1 MKNTC
6 LLLTAFACLL
16 TACDQPTTPK
26 ADNTPAAKTEN
37 AAAASAQPAAK
48 AENTAA
54 ASDKPAAKTE
64 NAAAASDKSAAK
76 AENAAAASDK
86 PAAKAENA
94 AAASDKPAAKADNT
108 AAANDKP
115 AAKAENTA
123 AASDKP
129 AAKAENTAAASDK
142 PAVGDNKTD
151 SAPPAAPPAFK
162 TAAEALPYL
171 ESLLPYDIAD
181 SHFHSVSLDNNT
193 YTFTAVIKGVED
205 AAAFQA
211 GHDMAALQTAY
222 RKGSLPYL
230 CAQEPF
236 TTLWA
241 KKKIRNIHLDYQDEH
256 GNPIMQND
264 IDAAACTDVEA
275 PATPI
280 TPKPAPAAAG

>member
-16 TACDQPTTPK
+16 TACDQPAPK
-26 ADNTPAAKTEN
+26 NDTAKAETPAASGDTPVAKVEN
-37 AAAASAQPAAK
+37 A
-48 AENTAA
+48 
-54 ASDKPAAKTE
+54 
-64 NAAAASDKSAAK
+64 
-76 AENAAAASDK
+76 
-86 PAAKAENA
+86 
-94 AAASDKPAAKADNT
+94 
-108 AAANDKP
+108 
-115 AAKAENTA
+115 A

-142 PAVGDNKTD
+142 PAAGDNKTD
-151 SAPPAAPPAFK
+151 TAPPATPPTFK

-236 TTLWA
+236 ATLWA

-264 IDAAACTDVEA
+264 IDAAACAGAEA
-275 PATPI
+275 PENPVTPQPGSASSEPS
-280 TPKPAPAAAG
+280 TKAQEGEGGLDKPVTRP

>member
-26 ADNTPAAKTEN
+26 ADNTPAAK
-37 AAAASAQPAAK
+37 
-48 AENTAA
+48 
-54 ASDKPAAKTE
+54 
-64 NAAAASDKSAAK
+64 
-76 AENAAAASDK
+76 AENAAATSDK

-94 AAASDKPAAKADNT
+94 AAAGDKPAAKAENAAAAGDKPAAKAENT

-115 AAKAENTA
+115 AVKTENTA

-129 AAKAENTAAASDK
+129 AAKAENTAAANDRPAAKAENAAAASDK
-142 PAVGDNKTD
+142 PTVGDNKTD
-151 SAPPAAPPAFK
+151 TTPAAPPTFK

>member
-1 MKNTC
+1 MKNTY

-26 ADNTPAAKTEN
+26 ADNTPAAK
-37 AAAASAQPAAK
+37 
-48 AENTAA
+48 
-54 ASDKPAAKTE
+54 
-64 NAAAASDKSAAK
+64 
-76 AENAAAASDK
+76 AENAAATSDK

-94 AAASDKPAAKADNT
+94 AAASDKPAAKA
-108 AAANDKP
+108 
-115 AAKAENTA
+115 ENTA
-123 AASDKP
+123 ATSDKP

-142 PAVGDNKTD
+142 SAAKAENTAAASDKPTVGDNKTD
-151 SAPPAAPPAFK
+151 TTPAAPPTFK

-236 TTLWA
+236 ATLWA

-280 TPKPAPAAAG
+280 TPKLAPAAAG

>member
-6 LLLTAFACLL
+6 LLLTAFASLL

-26 ADNTPAAKTEN
+26 ANNTPAAKIEN
-37 AAAASAQPAAK
+37 TATTSDKPAAK

-54 ASDKPAAKTE
+54 ASDKPAAQ
-64 NAAAASDKSAAK
+64 
-76 AENAAAASDK
+76 AENAAATGDK

-94 AAASDKPAAKADNT
+94 AAASDKPAAKAES
-108 AAANDKP
+108 AA
-115 AAKAENTA
+115 
-123 AASDKP
+123 
-129 AAKAENTAAASDK
+129 
-142 PAVGDNKTD
+142 GDNKTD
-151 SAPPAAPPAFK
+151 TASPATPPTFK

-181 SHFHSVSLDNNT
+181 SSFRSVRLDNNT

-230 CAQEPF
+230 CAQEPLA
-236 TTLWA
+236 TLWA

-256 GNPIMQND
+256 GSPIMQND

-280 TPKPAPAAAG
+280 TPKPVSAAAG

>member
-26 ADNTPAAKTEN
+26 ADNTPAAKAENTAATSDKPATKAEN
-37 AAAASAQPAAK
+37 AAATSDKPAAK

-54 ASDKPAAKTE
+54 TSDKPAAK
-64 NAAAASDKSAAK
+64 
-76 AENAAAASDK
+76 AENTAAAASDK

-94 AAASDKPAAKADNT
+94 AAAS
-108 AAANDKP
+108 DKP

-151 SAPPAAPPAFK
+151 TTPAAPPTFK

-236 TTLWA
+236 ATLWA

>member
-1 MKNTC
+1 MKHTC

-26 ADNTPAAKTEN
+26 ADNTPAAKAEN
-37 AAAASAQPAAK
+37 TATASDKPAAK

-54 ASDKPAAKTE
+54 TSDKPAAKAENAAATSDKPAAKAENAAATSDKPAAKTE
-64 NAAAASDKSAAK
+64 NAAAASDK
-76 AENAAAASDK
+76 
-86 PAAKAENA
+86 
-94 AAASDKPAAKADNT
+94 
-108 AAANDKP
+108 
-115 AAKAENTA
+115 
-123 AASDKP
+123 
-129 AAKAENTAAASDK
+129 

-151 SAPPAAPPAFK
+151 TAPPAAPPTFK

-236 TTLWA
+236 ATLWA

-280 TPKPAPAAAG
+280 TPKPASAAAG

>member
-1 MKNTC
+1 MKNTY

-26 ADNTPAAKTEN
+26 ADNTPAAKAEN
-37 AAAASAQPAAK
+37 TAAASDKPATK

-54 ASDKPAAKTE
+54 ASDKPATKAENAATTSDKPAAKAE
-64 NAAAASDKSAAK
+64 NAAATSDKPAAK
-76 AENAAAASDK
+76 VENAAAASDK

-94 AAASDKPAAKADNT
+94 AAT
-108 AAANDKP
+108 
-115 AAKAENTA
+115 
-123 AASDKP
+123 SDKP
-129 AAKAENTAAASDK
+129 AAKAENTAAD
-142 PAVGDNKTD
+142 DNKTD
-151 SAPPAAPPAFK
+151 TAPAAPPTFK

-236 TTLWA
+236 ATLWA

>member
-1 MKNTC
+1 MKNTY

-26 ADNTPAAKTEN
+26 ADNTPAAK
-37 AAAASAQPAAK
+37 
-48 AENTAA
+48 
-54 ASDKPAAKTE
+54 
-64 NAAAASDKSAAK
+64 
-76 AENAAAASDK
+76 AENAAATSDK

-94 AAASDKPAAKADNT
+94 AAASDKPAAKAENT
-108 AAANDKP
+108 AATSDKP

-123 AASDKP
+123 ATSDKP

-151 SAPPAAPPAFK
+151 TTPAAPPTFK

-280 TPKPAPAAAG
+280 TPKPAPAVAG

>member
-1 MKNTC
+1 MKNTY

-26 ADNTPAAKTEN
+26 ADNTPAAK
-37 AAAASAQPAAK
+37 

-54 ASDKPAAKTE
+54 ASDKPAAKAE
-64 NAAAASDKSAAK
+64 NTAAA
-76 AENAAAASDK
+76 NDK
-86 PAAKAENA
+86 PAAKAEN
-94 AAASDKPAAKADNT
+94 T
-108 AAANDKP
+108 AATSDKP

-151 SAPPAAPPAFK
+151 TTPAAPPTFK

-236 TTLWA
+236 ATLWA

-280 TPKPAPAAAG
+280 TPKPAPAAVG

>member
-26 ADNTPAAKTEN
+26 ADNTPAAK
-37 AAAASAQPAAK
+37 
-48 AENTAA
+48 
-54 ASDKPAAKTE
+54 
-64 NAAAASDKSAAK
+64 
-76 AENAAAASDK
+76 
-86 PAAKAENA
+86 
-94 AAASDKPAAKADNT
+94 
-108 AAANDKP
+108 
-115 AAKAENTA
+115 AENTA

-142 PAVGDNKTD
+142 PATKAENAAATSDKPAAKVENAAAASDKPAVKAENAAAASDKPAVGDNKTD
-151 SAPPAAPPAFK
+151 TAPAAPPTFK

-236 TTLWA
+236 ATLWA

-280 TPKPAPAAAG
+280 TPKPAPSAAG

>member
-6 LLLTAFACLL
+6 LLLTTFACLL

-26 ADNTPAAKTEN
+26 ADNT
-37 AAAASAQPAAK
+37 
-48 AENTAA
+48 
-54 ASDKPAAKTE
+54 
-64 NAAAASDKSAAK
+64 
-76 AENAAAASDK
+76 
-86 PAAKAENA
+86 
-94 AAASDKPAAKADNT
+94 
-108 AAANDKP
+108 P

-142 PAVGDNKTD
+142 PATKAENAAATSDKPAAKAENTAAASDKPAAKAENAAAANDKPAAKAENATAASDKPAVGDNKTD
-151 SAPPAAPPAFK
+151 TAPPTFK

-236 TTLWA
+236 ATLWA

>member
-26 ADNTPAAKTEN
+26 ADNTPAAKAEN
-37 AAAASAQPAAK
+37 AAAASDKPAAK

-64 NAAAASDKSAAK
+64 NAAAASDK
-76 AENAAAASDK
+76 
-86 PAAKAENA
+86 
-94 AAASDKPAAKADNT
+94 
-108 AAANDKP
+108 P

-123 AASDKP
+123 AKAENAAATSDKP
-129 AAKAENTAAASDK
+129 AAKTENTAAASDK

-151 SAPPAAPPAFK
+151 TAPPAAPPTFK

-193 YTFTAVIKGVED
+193 YTFTAIIKGVED

-236 TTLWA
+236 VTLWA

>member
-1 MKNTC
+1 MKNTY

-26 ADNTPAAKTEN
+26 ADNTPAAKAENAAATSDKPAAKAEN
-37 AAAASAQPAAK
+37 AAAASDKPAAK

-54 ASDKPAAKTE
+54 TSDKPAAK
-64 NAAAASDKSAAK
+64 
-76 AENAAAASDK
+76 AENTAAAASDK

-94 AAASDKPAAKADNT
+94 AAASDKPAAKA
-108 AAANDKP
+108 
-115 AAKAENTA
+115 ENTA
-123 AASDKP
+123 ATSDKP

-151 SAPPAAPPAFK
+151 TTPAAPPTFK

-280 TPKPAPAAAG
+280 TPKPAPAVAG

>member
-6 LLLTAFACLL
+6 LLLTAFASLL

-26 ADNTPAAKTEN
+26 ANNTPAAKIEN
-37 AAAASAQPAAK
+37 TATTSNKPAAK
-48 AENTAA
+48 AEDTAA
-54 ASDKPAAKTE
+54 ASDKPAAQ
-64 NAAAASDKSAAK
+64 
-76 AENAAAASDK
+76 AENAAATGDR

-94 AAASDKPAAKADNT
+94 AAT
-108 AAANDKP
+108 
-115 AAKAENTA
+115 
-123 AASDKP
+123 SDKP
-129 AAKAENTAAASDK
+129 AAKAESAA
-142 PAVGDNKTD
+142 GDNKTD
-151 SAPPAAPPAFK
+151 TAPPATPPTFK

-181 SHFHSVSLDNNT
+181 SSFRSVRLDNNT

-230 CAQEPF
+230 CAQEPLA
-236 TTLWA
+236 TLWA

-256 GNPIMQND
+256 GSPIMQND

-280 TPKPAPAAAG
+280 TPKPASAAAG

>member
-1 MKNTC
+1 MKNTY

-16 TACDQPTTPK
+16 TACNQPTTPK
-26 ADNTPAAKTEN
+26 ADNT
-37 AAAASAQPAAK
+37 
-48 AENTAA
+48 
-54 ASDKPAAKTE
+54 
-64 NAAAASDKSAAK
+64 
-76 AENAAAASDK
+76 
-86 PAAKAENA
+86 
-94 AAASDKPAAKADNT
+94 
-108 AAANDKP
+108 P

-129 AAKAENTAAASDK
+129 AAKAENTAATSDK
-142 PAVGDNKTD
+142 PAAKVENAAATSDKPAAKAENAAAGDNKTD
-151 SAPPAAPPAFK
+151 IAPPAAPPTFK

-236 TTLWA
+236 ATLWA

-280 TPKPAPAAAG
+280 TPKPASAAAG

>member
-26 ADNTPAAKTEN
+26 ADNTPAAK
-37 AAAASAQPAAK
+37 
-48 AENTAA
+48 
-54 ASDKPAAKTE
+54 
-64 NAAAASDKSAAK
+64 

-86 PAAKAENA
+86 PAAKAENTT
-94 AAASDKPAAKADNT
+94 AASDKPAAKAENT

-129 AAKAENTAAASDK
+129 AAKAENAAAASDK
-142 PAVGDNKTD
+142 PAAKAENAAAGDNKTD
-151 SAPPAAPPAFK
+151 TAPAAPPTFK

-193 YTFTAVIKGVED
+193 YTFTAIIKGVED

-236 TTLWA
+236 ATLWA

-280 TPKPAPAAAG
+280 TPKPASAAAG

>member
-26 ADNTPAAKTEN
+26 ADNTPAAK
-37 AAAASAQPAAK
+37 
-48 AENTAA
+48 
-54 ASDKPAAKTE
+54 
-64 NAAAASDKSAAK
+64 
-76 AENAAAASDK
+76 AENAAATSDK

-94 AAASDKPAAKADNT
+94 AAASDKPAAKAENT
-108 AAANDKP
+108 AATSDKP
-115 AAKAENTA
+115 AAKAENVA

-129 AAKAENTAAASDK
+129 AAKAENAAATSDKPAAKTENAAAASDK
-142 PAVGDNKTD
+142 PPVGDNKTD
-151 SAPPAAPPAFK
+151 TAPPAAPPTFK

-230 CAQEPF
+230 CAQEPLA
-236 TTLWA
+236 TLWA

-264 IDAAACTDVEA
+264 VDAAACTDVEA

>member
-1 MKNTC
+1 MKNTY

-26 ADNTPAAKTEN
+26 ADNTPAT
-37 AAAASAQPAAK
+37 K
-48 AENTAA
+48 AESAAA
-54 ASDKPAAKTE
+54 ASDKPAAKAE
-64 NAAAASDKSAAK
+64 SAAATSDKPAAK

-94 AAASDKPAAKADNT
+94 AAASDKPAAKA
-108 AAANDKP
+108 
-115 AAKAENTA
+115 ENAA

-129 AAKAENTAAASDK
+129 AAKAENAAA
-142 PAVGDNKTD
+142 GDNKTD
-151 SAPPAAPPAFK
+151 TAPAAPPTFK

-236 TTLWA
+236 ATLWA

>member
-6 LLLTAFACLL
+6 LLLTAFAYLL

-26 ADNTPAAKTEN
+26 ADNTPAAKAE
-37 AAAASAQPAAK
+37 SA
-48 AENTAA
+48 AA
-54 ASDKPAAKTE
+54 ASDKPAAKAE
-64 NAAAASDKSAAK
+64 NAAATSDKPAAK

-94 AAASDKPAAKADNT
+94 AAT
-108 AAANDKP
+108 
-115 AAKAENTA
+115 
-123 AASDKP
+123 SDKP
-129 AAKAENTAAASDK
+129 AAKAENTAA
-142 PAVGDNKTD
+142 GDNKTD
-151 SAPPAAPPAFK
+151 TTPAAPPTFK

-181 SHFHSVSLDNNT
+181 SHFHSVSLDHNT

-236 TTLWA
+236 ATLWA
-241 KKKIRNIHLDYQDEH
+241 KKKIRTLHLADPDDH